1 MERLE
6 KCKVSDICGGCQLQH
21 LDYQQQLEL
30 KQQRIER
37 LFSKIKKVEPIIGCD
52 NPYHYRNKVQMAF
65 SSYKKRVICGN
76 YVESTHE
83 IVEIKN

>member
-37 LFSKIKKVEPIIGCD
+37 LFSKIKKVEPIIVKMYQNAKPEGNGD
-52 NPYHYRNKVQMAF
+52 NGDNNNNGSNDGTDPEVVVDDD
-65 SSYKKRVICGN
+65 KK
-76 YVESTHE
+76 
-83 IVEIKN
+83 